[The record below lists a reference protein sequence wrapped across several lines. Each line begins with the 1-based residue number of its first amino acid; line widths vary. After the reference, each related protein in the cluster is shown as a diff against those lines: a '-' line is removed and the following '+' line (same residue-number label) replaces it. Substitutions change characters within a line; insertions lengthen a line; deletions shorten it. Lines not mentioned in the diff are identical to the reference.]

1 MSGSAET
8 SVSLFSYGTLQL
20 PQVQRATF
28 GRLLAGRPDSL
39 PGFALA
45 PLTVTD
51 PAAIAASGTAAHTIA
66 RATGD
71 PADIVP
77 GIVFRITPAELAAAD
92 RYEVDPVRI
101 EVGLASGARAFAYV
115 AAGPG

>member
-1 MSGSAET
+1 MSNAAET

-20 PQVQRATF
+20 PRVQRATF
-28 GRLLAGRPDSL
+28 GRLLAGRPDAL

-45 PLTVTD
+45 PLTVID
-51 PAAIAASGTAAHTIA
+51 AAAIAASGTAAHTIA

-77 GIVFRITPAELAAAD
+77 GIVFAITPAELAAAD
-92 RYEVDPVRI
+92 RYEVDPIRI
-101 EVGLASGARAFAYV
+101 EVRLASGARAFAYV
-115 AAGPG
+115 GAEPR